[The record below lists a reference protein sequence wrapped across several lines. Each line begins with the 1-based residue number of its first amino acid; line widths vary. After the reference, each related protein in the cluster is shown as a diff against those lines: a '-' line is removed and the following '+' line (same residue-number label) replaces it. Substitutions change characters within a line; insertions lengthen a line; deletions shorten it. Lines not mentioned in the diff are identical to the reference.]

1 MTFYAIVIVS
11 AILMTVIGFIL
22 LAKTQLRDL
31 YQFLI
36 VAGVF
41 GVIISVFTIC
51 TYAATSYDMAENI
64 VEEHAVLE
72 TYYEIVDKSYNEYVR
87 YDYKERVD
95 EFNTAIDNYYKYSEN
110 FFMAPFYTLD
120 KIGYAKPIYFELR
133 HEGIPEHEK
142 EIVSVG

>member
-11 AILMTVIGFIL
+11 AILMAVIGFIL
-22 LAKTQLRDL
+22 LAKTQLREL
-31 YQFLI
+31 SQSLI
-36 VAGVF
+36 TIGFFGIILTIFTVCCGV
-41 GVIISVFTIC
+41 
-51 TYAATSYDMAENI
+51 ATSYDMAENI

-95 EFNTAIDNYYKYSEN
+95 NFNTSIDNYYKYSEN
-110 FFMAPFYTLD
+110 IFMAPFYTLD